1 MPEKFFKRLAWRL
14 YNLTP
19 VDFINSYFSVQT
31 IKINNLDIPRY
42 DEYLKNLSKEL
53 IDKNPCFF
61 ILIKPSGIEY
71 EDKIKAVLKRNK
83 IQVYDEKTIDDYV
96 RLGLRIYHRPYHT
109 KEREFQSYLWFAL
122 DEYLYAD
129 KLDKSK
135 CLFLTKESVEHK
147 NLQELKR
154 EIRLN
159 IGHIKFYRVIYNN
172 LQYEVFSSFVH
183 IPDQIDLEREYS
195 IVKNY

>member
-1 MPEKFFKRLAWRL
+1 
-14 YNLTP
+14 
-19 VDFINSYFSVQT
+19 
-31 IKINNLDIPRY
+31 
-42 DEYLKNLSKEL
+42 
-53 IDKNPCFF
+53 
-61 ILIKPSGIEY
+61 
-71 EDKIKAVLKRNK
+71 
-83 IQVYDEKTIDDYV
+83 
-96 RLGLRIYHRPYHT
+96 
-109 KEREFQSYLWFAL
+109 LWFAL